1 MGSYLILKAL
11 ITAMAVGGGYF
22 VVKKVATKEAEKD
35 VQLDYIKDVVDE
47 RVEEDLSK
55 LKRNDL
61 VNRILHHKVVYAD
74 NNEFKSR
81 LLQVHKLFNE
91 QNFKHPRAHTF
102 YSTMLPKL
110 LKIKD
115 TKAELAVYSEDALD
129 TDEMYQALKVWMDEI
144 IENKIDALEG
154 EAEINAKV
162 ITLLTK

>member
-1 MGSYLILKAL
+1 MGTYFFLKILIGGLTVGSGYLVL
-11 ITAMAVGGGYF
+11 
-22 VVKKVATKEAEKD
+22 KKVATKEAEKD
-35 VQLDYIKDVVDE
+35 VQLEYIKDVVDE

-61 VNRILHHKVVYAD
+61 VNRILHHEVIYTD

-81 LLQVHKLFNE
+81 LIQVHKLFNE
-91 QNFKHPRAHTF
+91 QDFNHPRAHTF

-110 LKIKD
+110 LKIKN
-115 TKAELAVYSEDALD
+115 TKAELATYSDDALD
-129 TDEMYQALKVWMDEI
+129 TNEMYEALKVWMDEI
-144 IENKIDALEG
+144 IENKIDALES

>member
-1 MGSYLILKAL
+1 MGSYLILKVLIGGFAL
-11 ITAMAVGGGYF
+11 GSGYL
-22 VVKKVATKEAEKD
+22 VLKRVATKEAAKD
-35 VQLDYIKDVVDE
+35 SQLEYIKDVVEE

-81 LLQVHKLFNE
+81 LIQVHKLFNE
-91 QNFKHPRAHTF
+91 KNFKHPRAHTF

-115 TKAELAVYSEDALD
+115 TKAELAVYSEGVLD
-129 TDEMYQALKVWMDEI
+129 TDEMYAALKLWMDEI
-144 IENKIDALEG
+144 IENKINALES